1 MVQNMNNKRQ
11 DAILR
16 LIRQEQIGT
25 QEQLVTRLHE
35 EGFHAT
41 QATVSRDIR
50 ALGLK
55 KEADENHATHYVQPE
70 RSRDIPEHFIR
81 VLKEGFVRSDV
92 AMNILVI
99 KTVSGMAMA
108 VAAALDAYQFPELVG
123 CIAGD
128 DTVMCAIRDMQAAK
142 KLQKKINE
150 LLSL

>member
-1 MVQNMNNKRQ
+1 MNNNRQ

-16 LIRQEQIGT
+16 LIRQEPIGT
-25 QEQLVTRLHE
+25 QEQLVIRLRE
-35 EGFHAT
+35 EGFAAT

-50 ALGLK
+50 VLGLK
-55 KEADENHATHYVQPE
+55 KEMDDSHVIRYVQPE
-70 RSRDIPEHFIR
+70 RSHDIPEHFVR

-128 DTVMCAIRDMQAAK
+128 DTVMCAIRDTQSAK
-142 KLQKKINE
+142 KLQKRIHALLE
-150 LLSL
+150 L